1 MKQKLLALLMPF
13 MLCGIQALAHDIEVD
28 GIYYVFTNNGT
39 ELSVSYRG
47 NSSSDYS
54 NEYSGTVVIPGSVTY
69 DGKSYS
75 VTSIS
80 YSAFN
85 GCSGLTSVSIPNS
98 VTKIDRF
105 AFAGCSSLTS
115 INIPNSVTNISYSA
129 FEGCSGLTSV
139 TIGKSVKSIAS
150 RAFKGTN
157 LTDVTIN
164 SDAIL
169 GKTYTSSSNL
179 SSIFGDKVTKYT
191 IGNDVKYIGD
201 YAFYGCSSLPSITIP
216 NSVTSIGFA
225 AFEGCSG
232 LTKVNISDMAS
243 WCKISFGSTSA
254 NPLCYAKHLYLNGCE
269 VKELIIPNSV
279 TSIGNYA
286 FYNCSG
292 LTSITI
298 PNSVTSIGSDAFS
311 GCSGLTSVSIPNS
324 VTTIGDYAFSDC
336 SGLTSVTIPNS
347 VKTIGDY
354 AFYRC
359 RDLTSVTI
367 GNSVTSIGEE
377 AFKGCSSLTS
387 VTLGNSVRSIGESAF
402 YCENLTNVFITD
414 LEAFLEIDF
423 ARYFAN
429 PLFFAKHLF
438 INGIEVK
445 DLVIPNTISVI
456 KDYAFYNC
464 QYLTSIT
471 IPNSVTTIG
480 NSAFMR
486 CTNVNRVY
494 LGNSV
499 TSIGDNAFA
508 SCDSLAEIMIPQS
521 VNSIGEHAFL
531 LCGALKKIE
540 VETGNAY
547 YDSREGCN
555 AIIETASN
563 KIIRAGVNTTIP
575 KSITAI
581 GSDAF
586 ANCKELERIILPEN
600 INYIGICAFWG
611 CSGLKDIYLRHDNP
625 DEYHCDSTQ
634 YYKLSDIFHDV
645 PKDLCTLHVPAGS
658 KERYASTAPWSDF
671 LNIVE
676 DGDLQPLEN
685 DEVIDFAT
693 EDRLGE
699 NPDLSGNVI
708 GNIFYNII
716 PENGSFVDGCIVMNK
731 PTSDES
737 VQSSEGVDIFGEDFK
752 NNFTGIVFKVPA
764 GIGTVKVTAE
774 TTGNTTLKVKIGSG
788 APIEMELSG
797 KLKASFPF
805 TVETDSYVFIYAGQ
819 TSGTSHSRLA
829 DAHQNQLKIYSVE
842 WQGTPTAITK
852 INDDGPTV
860 ESIYDL
866 QGRRVTNPQKG
877 GVYIIGGKKVLVK

>member
-13 MLCGIQALAHDIEVD
+13 MLCGIPALAHDIEVD

-39 ELSVSYRG
+39 ELSVSYKG
-47 NSSSDYS
+47 NSYSSYS
-54 NEYSGTVVIPGSVTY
+54 NEYSGTMVIPSSVTY
-69 DGKSYS
+69 NGTTYP
-75 VTSIS
+75 VTGIRGN
-80 YSAFN
+80 AFRN
-85 GCSGLTSVSIPNS
+85 CSNLTSVTIPNS
-98 VTKIDRF
+98 VT
-105 AFAGCSSLTS
+105 S
-115 INIPNSVTNISYSA
+115 IGGSA
-129 FEGCSGLTSV
+129 FEGCTGLTSV

-157 LTDVTIN
+157 LTEVTIN
-164 SDAIL
+164 SNDFL
-169 GKTYTSSSNL
+169 SSGFTSSSNL
-179 SSIFGDKVTKYT
+179 LSIFGDKVTKYT
-191 IGNDVKYIGD
+191 IGNDVKSIGD

-232 LTKVNISDMAS
+232 LT
-243 WCKISFGSTSA
+243 
-254 NPLCYAKHLYLNGCE
+254 
-269 VKELIIPNSV
+269 
-279 TSIGNYA
+279 
-286 FYNCSG
+286 
-292 LTSITI
+292 SITI

-311 GCSGLTSVSIPNS
+311 GCSSLPSITIPNS
-324 VTTIGDYAFSDC
+324 VTAIGNYAFYGC
-336 SGLTSVTIPNS
+336 SSLPSITIPNS

-377 AFKGCSSLTS
+377 AFGYCSSLTS
-387 VTLGNSVRSIGESAF
+387 VTIGSSVRSIGESAF
-402 YCENLTNVFITD
+402 YDCENLTNVFITD

-429 PLFFAKHLF
+429 PLYFAKHLF

-456 KDYAFYNC
+456 KDDAFYYC
-464 QYLTSIT
+464 PYLTSIT

-563 KIIRAGVNTTIP
+563 KIIRAGANTTIP
-575 KSITAI
+575 KSVKAI
-581 GSDAF
+581 GSGAF
-586 ANCKELERIILPEN
+586 DNCKELETIVLPEN

-634 YYKLSDIFHDV
+634 YYKLSDIFRDV

-658 KERYASTAPWSDF
+658 KERYANTAPWNEF

-693 EDRLGE
+693 EDGLGE

-764 GIGTVKVTAE
+764 GTGTVKVTAE
-774 TTGNTTLKVKIGSG
+774 TTGNTTLKVKIGTG

-852 INDDGPTV
+852 INDDGHTV